1 MEDDDIKLIWDI
13 NIQCDDAI
21 EVRRANLIL
30 VDNKLKSY
38 VIIGVAIPGDSRIRE
53 KEIKKIRKY
62 QNLKKEVLFA
72 VNG

>member
-38 VIIGVAIPGDSRIRE
+38 VIIGVAIPGDSRISE

>member
-13 NIQCDDAI
+13 NIQFDDAI
-21 EVRRANLIL
+21 EVRRADLIL

-38 VIIGVAIPGDSRIRE
+38 VIIDVAIPGDSRIRE
-53 KEIKKIRKY
+53 KEIKKIGKY
-62 QNLKKEVLFA
+62 QNVKKEVLVA